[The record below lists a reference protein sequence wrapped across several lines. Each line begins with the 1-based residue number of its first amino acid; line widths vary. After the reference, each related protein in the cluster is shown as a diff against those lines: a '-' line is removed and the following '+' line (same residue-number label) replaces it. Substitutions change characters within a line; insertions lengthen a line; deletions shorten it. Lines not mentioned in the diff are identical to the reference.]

1 LHRLRLLFDLVHQP
15 VARTVEQGRGRT
27 VFGGDGLRVEFGPQL
42 NDYLKLVGGTKALEG
57 FKSRPTEDWHLTIPL
72 AERRE
77 RRLDAPVW
85 WGLPTRNTL
94 DHATS
99 MLPQLL
105 YQRLDDFGFDF
116 VVLYPSAGLRTP
128 FIADAEMRQAACRAF
143 KVLDGH

>member
-1 LHRLRLLFDLVHQP
+1 MAADVMSEASKLHARPDHP
-15 VARTVEQGRGRT
+15 VIDS
-27 VFGGDGLRVEFGPQL
+27 DGHWVEFGPQV
-42 NDYLKLVGGTKALEG
+42 NDFLKLVDGMKALEG
-57 FKSRPTEDWHLTIPL
+57 FKSRPTEDWHLTLPL
-72 AERRE
+72 AERRA

-85 WGLPTRNTL
+85 WGVSAKNTL
-94 DHATS
+94 DHAAS

>member
-1 LHRLRLLFDLVHQP
+1 MAARAISAAAKLRARLDHP
-15 VARTVEQGRGRT
+15 VIDS
-27 VFGGDGLRVEFGPQL
+27 DGHWVEFGPQL

-77 RRLDAPVW
+77 RRLVAPLW
-85 WGLPTRNTL
+85 WVVPTRNTL

-105 YQRLDDFGFDF
+105 YDFGFDF
-116 VVLYPSAGLRTP
+116 VV
-128 FIADAEMRQAACRAF
+128 
-143 KVLDGH
+143 